1 MVEPVN
7 QGIFL
12 NWNLIAAT
20 RLPRIKG
27 LQILSRII
35 KIMIKYDL
43 GDLLLKKFTN

>member
-20 RLPRIKG
+20 RLPRIKR
-27 LQILSRII
+27 LQILRRII
-35 KIMIKYDL
+35 KIMVKSDL
-43 GDLLLKKFTN
+43 GDLL